1 MKVTL
6 TFNEQRR
13 AAYRQQGLWGDAS
26 LADYWQQTARAMP
39 DKIAVVDNHGAT
51 YTYSAL
57 DHAASCLANWMLAKG
72 IESGDRIAF
81 QLPGWCE
88 FTVIYLACL
97 KTGAVSV
104 PLLPSWREAELVWVL
119 NKCQAKMFFAPTLF
133 KQTRPVDLIL
143 PLQNQLPQ
151 LQQIVGVD
159 KLAPAT
165 SSLSLSQ
172 ILADNTPLTTAITTH
187 GDELAAVLFTS
198 GTEGLPKGVMLTHNN
213 ILASERAYCARLNLT
228 WQDVFMMPAPLGHAT
243 GFLHGVTAPFLIG
256 ARSVLLDIFTPDA
269 CLALLEQQRCTCM
282 LGATPFV
289 YDLLNLLEKQPAD
302 LSALRFFL
310 CGGTTIPKKVAREC
324 QQRGI
329 KLLSVYGS
337 TESSP
342 HAVVNLD
349 DPLPRFMHTD
359 GYAAAGV
366 EIKVVDDARKTYG
379 STESSPHA
387 VVNLD
392 DPLPRFMHTDGY
404 AAAGV
409 EIKVVDDARKTLPPG
424 CEGEEAS
431 RGPNVFMGYFDEP
444 ELTARALDEEGW
456 YYSGDLCRMD
466 EAGYIKITGR
476 KKDIIVRGGE
486 NISSREVEDILLQ
499 HPKIHDACVVAM
511 PDERLGERSCAYVV
525 LKAPHHSLSL
535 EEVVAFFSRKRVAK
549 YKYPEHIVVIEKL
562 PRTVSGKIQKFLL
575 RKDIMRRLTQDVCE
589 EIE

>member
-1 MKVTL
+1 MHPTGPHLGPDALFRESKMKVTL

-39 DKIAVVDNHGAT
+39 DKIAVVDNHGAS

-97 KTGAVSV
+97 KIGAVSV

-159 KLAPAT
+159 KLASAT
-165 SSLSLSQ
+165 SALSLSQ
-172 ILADNTPLTTAITTH
+172 IIADNTPLTTAITVH

-349 DPLPRFMHTD
+349 DPL
-359 GYAAAGV
+359 
-366 EIKVVDDARKTYG
+366 
-379 STESSPHA
+379 S
-387 VVNLD
+387 
-392 DPLPRFMHTDGY
+392 RFMHTDGY

-562 PRTVSGKIQKFLL
+562 PRTASGKIQKFLL

>member
-39 DKIAVVDNHGAT
+39 DKIAVVDNHGAS

-97 KTGAVSV
+97 KIGAVSV

-172 ILADNTPLTTAITTH
+172 IIADNTPLTTAITTH

-349 DPLPRFMHTD
+349 DPL
-359 GYAAAGV
+359 
-366 EIKVVDDARKTYG
+366 
-379 STESSPHA
+379 S
-387 VVNLD
+387 
-392 DPLPRFMHTDGY
+392 RFMHTDGY

-525 LKAPHHSLSL
+525 LNAPHHSLSL

-562 PRTVSGKIQKFLL
+562 PRTASGKIQKFLL

>member
-26 LADYWQQTARAMP
+26 LVDYWQQTARAMP
-39 DKIAVVDNHGAT
+39 DKIAVVDNHGAS

-97 KTGAVSV
+97 KIGAVSV

-172 ILADNTPLTTAITTH
+172 IIADNTPLTTAITTH

-349 DPLPRFMHTD
+349 DPL
-359 GYAAAGV
+359 
-366 EIKVVDDARKTYG
+366 
-379 STESSPHA
+379 S
-387 VVNLD
+387 
-392 DPLPRFMHTDGY
+392 RFMHTDGY

-562 PRTVSGKIQKFLL
+562 PRTASGKIQKFLL

>member
-39 DKIAVVDNHGAT
+39 DKIAVVDNHGAS

-97 KTGAVSV
+97 KIRAVSV

-172 ILADNTPLTTAITTH
+172 IIADNTPLTTAITTH

-349 DPLPRFMHTD
+349 DPL
-359 GYAAAGV
+359 
-366 EIKVVDDARKTYG
+366 
-379 STESSPHA
+379 S
-387 VVNLD
+387 
-392 DPLPRFMHTDGY
+392 RFMHTDGY

-562 PRTVSGKIQKFLL
+562 PRTASGKIQKFLL

>member
-39 DKIAVVDNHGAT
+39 DKIAVVDNHGAS

-97 KTGAVSV
+97 KIGAVSV

-172 ILADNTPLTTAITTH
+172 IIADNTPLTTAITTH

-329 KLLSVYGS
+329 KLLSVYGC

-349 DPLPRFMHTD
+349 DPL
-359 GYAAAGV
+359 
-366 EIKVVDDARKTYG
+366 
-379 STESSPHA
+379 S
-387 VVNLD
+387 
-392 DPLPRFMHTDGY
+392 RFMHTDGY

-562 PRTVSGKIQKFLL
+562 PRTASGKIQKFLL

>member
-39 DKIAVVDNHGAT
+39 DKIAVVDNHGAS

-97 KTGAVSV
+97 KIGAVSV

-172 ILADNTPLTTAITTH
+172 IIADNTSLTTAITTH

-289 YDLLNLLEKQPAD
+289 YDLLNVLEKQPAD

-329 KLLSVYGS
+329 KLLSVYDF

-349 DPLPRFMHTD
+349 DPL
-359 GYAAAGV
+359 
-366 EIKVVDDARKTYG
+366 
-379 STESSPHA
+379 S
-387 VVNLD
+387 
-392 DPLPRFMHTDGY
+392 RFMHTDGY

-511 PDERLGERSCAYVV
+511 SDERLGERSCAYVV

-562 PRTVSGKIQKFLL
+562 PRTTSGKIQKFLL

>member
-26 LADYWQQTARAMP
+26 LADYCQQTARAMP
-39 DKIAVVDNHGAT
+39 DKIAVVDNHGAS

-97 KTGAVSV
+97 KIGAVSV

-172 ILADNTPLTTAITTH
+172 IIADNTSLTTAITTH

-289 YDLLNLLEKQPAD
+289 YDLLNVLEKQPAD

-349 DPLPRFMHTD
+349 DPL
-359 GYAAAGV
+359 
-366 EIKVVDDARKTYG
+366 
-379 STESSPHA
+379 S
-387 VVNLD
+387 
-392 DPLPRFMHTDGY
+392 RFMHTDGY

-424 CEGEEAS
+424 CDGEEAS

-511 PDERLGERSCAYVV
+511 SDERLGERSCAYVV

-562 PRTVSGKIQKFLL
+562 PRTTSGKIQKFLL

-589 EIE
+589 GIE

>member
-39 DKIAVVDNHGAT
+39 DKIAVVDNHGAS

-97 KTGAVSV
+97 KIGAVSV

-172 ILADNTPLTTAITTH
+172 IIADNTPLTTAITTH

-289 YDLLNLLEKQPAD
+289 YDLLNVLEKQPAD

-324 QQRGI
+324 QQLGI

-349 DPLPRFMHTD
+349 DPL
-359 GYAAAGV
+359 
-366 EIKVVDDARKTYG
+366 
-379 STESSPHA
+379 S
-387 VVNLD
+387 
-392 DPLPRFMHTDGY
+392 RFMHTDGY

-562 PRTVSGKIQKFLL
+562 PRTASGKIQKFFVKKRYYAAINAGCL
-575 RKDIMRRLTQDVCE
+575 
-589 EIE
+589 

>member
-39 DKIAVVDNHGAT
+39 DKIAVVDNHGAS

-97 KTGAVSV
+97 KIGAVSV

-172 ILADNTPLTTAITTH
+172 IIADNTPLTTAITTH

-289 YDLLNLLEKQPAD
+289 YDLLNVLEKQPAD

-324 QQRGI
+324 QQLGI

-349 DPLPRFMHTD
+349 DPLSRFMH
-359 GYAAAGV
+359 A
-366 EIKVVDDARKTYG
+366 
-379 STESSPHA
+379 
-387 VVNLD
+387 
-392 DPLPRFMHTDGY
+392 DGY

-562 PRTVSGKIQKFLL
+562 PRTASGKIQKFLL

>member
-39 DKIAVVDNHGAT
+39 DKIAVVDNHGAS
-51 YTYSAL
+51 YTYSEL

-97 KTGAVSV
+97 KIGAVSV

-172 ILADNTPLTTAITTH
+172 IIADNTPLTTAITTH

-289 YDLLNLLEKQPAD
+289 YDLLNVLEKQPAD

-324 QQRGI
+324 QQLGI

-349 DPLPRFMHTD
+349 DPL
-359 GYAAAGV
+359 
-366 EIKVVDDARKTYG
+366 
-379 STESSPHA
+379 S
-387 VVNLD
+387 
-392 DPLPRFMHTDGY
+392 RFMHTDGY

-562 PRTVSGKIQKFLL
+562 PRTASGKIQKFLL

>member
-39 DKIAVVDNHGAT
+39 DKIAVVDNHGAS

-97 KTGAVSV
+97 KIGAVSV

-172 ILADNTPLTTAITTH
+172 IIADNTSLTTAITTH

-289 YDLLNLLEKQPAD
+289 YDLLNVLEKQPAD

-349 DPLPRFMHTD
+349 DPL
-359 GYAAAGV
+359 
-366 EIKVVDDARKTYG
+366 
-379 STESSPHA
+379 S
-387 VVNLD
+387 
-392 DPLPRFMHTDGY
+392 RFMHTDGY

-456 YYSGDLCRMD
+456 CYSGDLCRMD

-511 PDERLGERSCAYVV
+511 SDERLGERSCAYVV

-562 PRTVSGKIQKFLL
+562 PRTTSGKIQKFLL

>member
-13 AAYRQQGLWGDAS
+13 AAYRQQELWGDAS

-39 DKIAVVDNHGAT
+39 DKIAVVDNHGAS

-97 KTGAVSV
+97 KIGAVSV

-172 ILADNTPLTTAITTH
+172 IIADNTPLTTAITTH

-289 YDLLNLLEKQPAD
+289 YDLLNVLEKQPAD

-324 QQRGI
+324 QQLGI

-349 DPLPRFMHTD
+349 DPL
-359 GYAAAGV
+359 
-366 EIKVVDDARKTYG
+366 
-379 STESSPHA
+379 S
-387 VVNLD
+387 
-392 DPLPRFMHTDGY
+392 RFMHTDGY

-562 PRTVSGKIQKFLL
+562 PRTASGKIQKFLL

>member
-39 DKIAVVDNHGAT
+39 DKIAVVDNHGAS

-97 KTGAVSV
+97 KIGAVSV

-172 ILADNTPLTTAITTH
+172 IIADNTPLITAITTH

-349 DPLPRFMHTD
+349 DPL
-359 GYAAAGV
+359 
-366 EIKVVDDARKTYG
+366 
-379 STESSPHA
+379 S
-387 VVNLD
+387 
-392 DPLPRFMHTDGY
+392 RFMHTDGY

-424 CEGEEAS
+424 CEGEVAS

-562 PRTVSGKIQKFLL
+562 PRTASGKIQKFLL

>member
-39 DKIAVVDNHGAT
+39 DKIAVVDNHGAS

-97 KTGAVSV
+97 KIGAVSV

-165 SSLSLSQ
+165 SALSLSQ
-172 ILADNTPLTTAITTH
+172 IIADNTPLTTAITVH

-289 YDLLNLLEKQPAD
+289 YDLLNVLEKQPAD

-324 QQRGI
+324 QQLGI

-349 DPLPRFMHTD
+349 DPL
-359 GYAAAGV
+359 
-366 EIKVVDDARKTYG
+366 
-379 STESSPHA
+379 S
-387 VVNLD
+387 
-392 DPLPRFMHTDGY
+392 RFMHTDGY

-511 PDERLGERSCAYVV
+511 SDERLGERSCAYVV

-562 PRTVSGKIQKFLL
+562 PRTASGKIQKFLL

>member
-39 DKIAVVDNHGAT
+39 DKIAVVDNHGAS

-97 KTGAVSV
+97 KIGAVSV

-172 ILADNTPLTTAITTH
+172 IIADNTPLTTAITTH

-324 QQRGI
+324 QHRGI

-349 DPLPRFMHTD
+349 DPL
-359 GYAAAGV
+359 
-366 EIKVVDDARKTYG
+366 
-379 STESSPHA
+379 S
-387 VVNLD
+387 
-392 DPLPRFMHTDGY
+392 RFMHTDGY

-562 PRTVSGKIQKFLL
+562 PRTASGKIQKFLL

>member
-39 DKIAVVDNHGAT
+39 DKIAVVDNHGAS

-97 KTGAVSV
+97 KIGAVSV

-165 SSLSLSQ
+165 SALSLSQ
-172 ILADNTPLTTAITTH
+172 IIADNTPLTMAITVH

-243 GFLHGVTAPFLIG
+243 GFLHGVTALFLIG

-349 DPLPRFMHTD
+349 DPL
-359 GYAAAGV
+359 
-366 EIKVVDDARKTYG
+366 
-379 STESSPHA
+379 S
-387 VVNLD
+387 
-392 DPLPRFMHTDGY
+392 RFMHTDGY

-535 EEVVAFFSRKRVAK
+535 EDVVTFFSRKRVAK

-562 PRTVSGKIQKFLL
+562 PRTASGKIQKFLL
-575 RKDIMRRLTQDVCE
+575 RKDIVQRLEQSC
-589 EIE
+589 IEA

>member
-13 AAYRQQGLWGDAS
+13 AAYHQQGLWGDAS

-39 DKIAVVDNHGAT
+39 DKIAVVDNHGAS

-97 KTGAVSV
+97 KIGAVSV

-172 ILADNTPLTTAITTH
+172 IIADNTSLTTAITTH

-289 YDLLNLLEKQPAD
+289 YDLLNVLEKQPAD

-349 DPLPRFMHTD
+349 DPL
-359 GYAAAGV
+359 
-366 EIKVVDDARKTYG
+366 
-379 STESSPHA
+379 S
-387 VVNLD
+387 
-392 DPLPRFMHTDGY
+392 RFMHTDGY

-511 PDERLGERSCAYVV
+511 SDERLGERSCAYVV

-562 PRTVSGKIQKFLL
+562 PRTTSGKIQKFLL

>member
-39 DKIAVVDNHGAT
+39 DKIAVVDNHGAS

-97 KTGAVSV
+97 KIGAVSV

-349 DPLPRFMHTD
+349 DPLSRFMHTD

-366 EIKVVDDARKTYG
+366 EIKVVDDA
-379 STESSPHA
+379 H
-387 VVNLD
+387 
-392 DPLPRFMHTDGY
+392 
-404 AAAGV
+404 
-409 EIKVVDDARKTLPPG
+409 KTLPPG

>member
-39 DKIAVVDNHGAT
+39 DKIAVVDNHGAS

-97 KTGAVSV
+97 KIGAVSV

-172 ILADNTPLTTAITTH
+172 IIADNTPLTTAITTH

-324 QQRGI
+324 QQLGI

-349 DPLPRFMHTD
+349 DPL
-359 GYAAAGV
+359 
-366 EIKVVDDARKTYG
+366 
-379 STESSPHA
+379 S
-387 VVNLD
+387 
-392 DPLPRFMHTDGY
+392 RFMHTDGY

-466 EAGYIKITGR
+466 EDGYIKITGR

-562 PRTVSGKIQKFLL
+562 PRTASGKIQKFLL

>member
-1 MKVTL
+1 MHPTGPHLGPDVLFRESNMKVTL

-39 DKIAVVDNHGAT
+39 DKIAVVDNHGAS

-97 KTGAVSV
+97 KIGAVSV

-172 ILADNTPLTTAITTH
+172 IIADNTPLTTAITTH

-289 YDLLNLLEKQPAD
+289 YDLLNVLEKQPAD

-324 QQRGI
+324 QQLGI

-349 DPLPRFMHTD
+349 DPL
-359 GYAAAGV
+359 
-366 EIKVVDDARKTYG
+366 
-379 STESSPHA
+379 S
-387 VVNLD
+387 
-392 DPLPRFMHTDGY
+392 RFMHTDGY

-499 HPKIHDACVVAM
+499 HPKIRDACVVAM

-562 PRTVSGKIQKFLL
+562 PRTASGKIQKFLL

>member
-1 MKVTL
+1 MHPTGPHLGPDVLFRESNMKVTL

-39 DKIAVVDNHGAT
+39 DKIAVVDNHGAS

-97 KTGAVSV
+97 KIGAVSV

-172 ILADNTPLTTAITTH
+172 IIADNTPLTTAITTH

-289 YDLLNLLEKQPAD
+289 YDLLNVLEKQPAD

-324 QQRGI
+324 QQLGI
-329 KLLSVYGS
+329 KLLTVYGS

-349 DPLPRFMHTD
+349 DPL
-359 GYAAAGV
+359 
-366 EIKVVDDARKTYG
+366 
-379 STESSPHA
+379 S
-387 VVNLD
+387 
-392 DPLPRFMHTDGY
+392 RFMHTDGY

-562 PRTVSGKIQKFLL
+562 PRTASGKIQKFLL

>member
-6 TFNEQRR
+6 TFNEQRC
-13 AAYRQQGLWGDAS
+13 AAYRQQELWGDAS

-39 DKIAVVDNHGAT
+39 DKIAVVDNHGAS
-51 YTYSAL
+51 YNYSAL

-97 KTGAVSV
+97 KIGAVSV

-172 ILADNTPLTTAITTH
+172 IIADNTPLTTAITTH

-289 YDLLNLLEKQPAD
+289 YDLLNVLEKQPAD

-324 QQRGI
+324 QQLGI

-349 DPLPRFMHTD
+349 DPL
-359 GYAAAGV
+359 
-366 EIKVVDDARKTYG
+366 
-379 STESSPHA
+379 S
-387 VVNLD
+387 
-392 DPLPRFMHTDGY
+392 RFMHTDGY

-562 PRTVSGKIQKFLL
+562 PRTASGKIQKFLL

>member
-26 LADYWQQTARAMP
+26 LADYCQQTARAMP
-39 DKIAVVDNHGAT
+39 DKIAVVDNHGAS

-97 KTGAVSV
+97 KIGAVSV

-172 ILADNTPLTTAITTH
+172 IIADNTPLTTAITTH

-349 DPLPRFMHTD
+349 DPL
-359 GYAAAGV
+359 
-366 EIKVVDDARKTYG
+366 
-379 STESSPHA
+379 S
-387 VVNLD
+387 
-392 DPLPRFMHTDGY
+392 RFMHTDGY

-562 PRTVSGKIQKFLL
+562 PRTASGKIQKFLL

>member
-39 DKIAVVDNHGAT
+39 DKIAVVDNHGASH
-51 YTYSAL
+51 TYSAL

-97 KTGAVSV
+97 KIGAVSV

-172 ILADNTPLTTAITTH
+172 IIADNTPLTTAITTH

-289 YDLLNLLEKQPAD
+289 YDLLNVLEKQPAD

-324 QQRGI
+324 QQLGI

-349 DPLPRFMHTD
+349 DPL
-359 GYAAAGV
+359 
-366 EIKVVDDARKTYG
+366 
-379 STESSPHA
+379 S
-387 VVNLD
+387 
-392 DPLPRFMHTDGY
+392 RFMHTDGY

-562 PRTVSGKIQKFLL
+562 PRTASGKIQKFLL

>member
-1 MKVTL
+1 MHPTGPHLGPDVLSRESKMKVTL

-39 DKIAVVDNHGAT
+39 DKIAVVDNHGAS

-97 KTGAVSV
+97 KIGAVSV

-143 PLQNQLPQ
+143 PLQNQLLQ

-172 ILADNTPLTTAITTH
+172 IIADNTPLTTVITVH

-282 LGATPFV
+282 LGTTPFV

-349 DPLPRFMHTD
+349 DPL
-359 GYAAAGV
+359 
-366 EIKVVDDARKTYG
+366 
-379 STESSPHA
+379 S
-387 VVNLD
+387 
-392 DPLPRFMHTDGY
+392 RFMHTDGY

-499 HPKIHDACVVAM
+499 HPKIHDACVIAM

-535 EEVVAFFSRKRVAK
+535 EDVVTFFSRKRVAK

-562 PRTVSGKIQKFLL
+562 PRTASGKIQKFLL

>member
-97 KTGAVSV
+97 KIGAVSV

-172 ILADNTPLTTAITTH
+172 ILADNTPLTTAITVH

-289 YDLLNLLEKQPAD
+289 YDLLNVLEKQPAD

-349 DPLPRFMHTD
+349 DPL
-359 GYAAAGV
+359 
-366 EIKVVDDARKTYG
+366 
-379 STESSPHA
+379 S
-387 VVNLD
+387 
-392 DPLPRFMHTDGY
+392 RFMHTDGY

>member
-39 DKIAVVDNHGAT
+39 DKIAVVDNHGAS
-51 YTYSAL
+51 YNYSAL

-97 KTGAVSV
+97 KIGAVSV

-165 SSLSLSQ
+165 SSHSLSQ
-172 ILADNTPLTTAITTH
+172 IIADNTPLTTAITTH

-289 YDLLNLLEKQPAD
+289 YDLLNVLEKQPAD

-324 QQRGI
+324 QQLGI

-349 DPLPRFMHTD
+349 DPL
-359 GYAAAGV
+359 
-366 EIKVVDDARKTYG
+366 
-379 STESSPHA
+379 S
-387 VVNLD
+387 
-392 DPLPRFMHTDGY
+392 RFMHTDGY

-562 PRTVSGKIQKFLL
+562 PRTASGKIQKFLL

>member
-39 DKIAVVDNHGAT
+39 DKIAVVDNHGAS

-97 KTGAVSV
+97 KIGAVSV

-172 ILADNTPLTTAITTH
+172 IIADNTSLTTAITTH

-289 YDLLNLLEKQPAD
+289 YDLLNVLEKQPAD

-349 DPLPRFMHTD
+349 DPL
-359 GYAAAGV
+359 
-366 EIKVVDDARKTYG
+366 
-379 STESSPHA
+379 S
-387 VVNLD
+387 
-392 DPLPRFMHTDGY
+392 RFMHTDGY

-444 ELTARALDEEGW
+444 ELTARAQDEEGW

-511 PDERLGERSCAYVV
+511 SDERLGERSCAYVV

-562 PRTVSGKIQKFLL
+562 PRTTSGKIQKFLL

>member
-1 MKVTL
+1 MHPTGPQLGPDVLFRESKMKVTL

-39 DKIAVVDNHGAT
+39 DKIAVVDNHGAS

-97 KTGAVSV
+97 KIGAVSV

-172 ILADNTPLTTAITTH
+172 IIADNIPLTTAITTH

-228 WQDVFMMPAPLGHAT
+228 WLDVFMMPAPLGHAT

-324 QQRGI
+324 QQRSI

-349 DPLPRFMHTD
+349 NSL
-359 GYAAAGV
+359 
-366 EIKVVDDARKTYG
+366 
-379 STESSPHA
+379 S
-387 VVNLD
+387 
-392 DPLPRFMHTDGY
+392 RFMHTDGY

-535 EEVVAFFSRKRVAK
+535 EEMAAFFSRKRVAK

-562 PRTVSGKIQKFLL
+562 PRTASDKI
-575 RKDIMRRLTQDVCE
+575 
-589 EIE
+589 

>member
-39 DKIAVVDNHGAT
+39 DKIAVVDNHGAS

-97 KTGAVSV
+97 KIGAVSV

-172 ILADNTPLTTAITTH
+172 IIADNTSLTTAITTH

-289 YDLLNLLEKQPAD
+289 YDLLNVLEKQPAD

-349 DPLPRFMHTD
+349 DPL
-359 GYAAAGV
+359 
-366 EIKVVDDARKTYG
+366 
-379 STESSPHA
+379 S
-387 VVNLD
+387 
-392 DPLPRFMHTDGY
+392 RFMHTDGY

-511 PDERLGERSCAYVV
+511 SDERLGERSCAYVV

-562 PRTVSGKIQKFLL
+562 PRTTSGKIQKFLL

-589 EIE
+589 

>member
-26 LADYWQQTARAMP
+26 LADYWQQTARAIP

-97 KTGAVSV
+97 KIGAVSV

-172 ILADNTPLTTAITTH
+172 IIADNIPLTTAITTH

-228 WQDVFMMPAPLGHAT
+228 WLDVFMMPAPLGHAT

-324 QQRGI
+324 QQLGI

-349 DPLPRFMHTD
+349 DPLSRFMHTD

-366 EIKVVDDARKTYG
+366 EIKVV
-379 STESSPHA
+379 
-387 VVNLD
+387 N
-392 DPLPRFMHTDGY
+392 
-404 AAAGV
+404 
-409 EIKVVDDARKTLPPG
+409 DARKTLPPG

-562 PRTVSGKIQKFLL
+562 PRTASGKIQKFLL
-575 RKDIMRRLTQDVCE
+575 RKDIMRRLTQDACE

>member
-39 DKIAVVDNHGAT
+39 DEIAVVDNHGAT

-97 KTGAVSV
+97 KIGAVSV

-172 ILADNTPLTTAITTH
+172 IIADNIPLTTAITTH

-228 WQDVFMMPAPLGHAT
+228 WLDVFMMPAPLGHAT

-324 QQRGI
+324 QQLGI

-349 DPLPRFMHTD
+349 DPLSRFMHTD

-366 EIKVVDDARKTYG
+366 EIKVV
-379 STESSPHA
+379 
-387 VVNLD
+387 N
-392 DPLPRFMHTDGY
+392 
-404 AAAGV
+404 
-409 EIKVVDDARKTLPPG
+409 DARKTLPPG

-562 PRTVSGKIQKFLL
+562 PRTASGKIQKFLL
-575 RKDIMRRLTQDVCE
+575 RKDIMRRLTQDACE

>member
-39 DKIAVVDNHGAT
+39 DKIAVVDNHGAS

-97 KTGAVSV
+97 KIGAVSV

-172 ILADNTPLTTAITTH
+172 IIADNIPLTTAITTH

-228 WQDVFMMPAPLGHAT
+228 WLDVFMMPAPLGHAT

-324 QQRGI
+324 QQRSI

-349 DPLPRFMHTD
+349 NSL
-359 GYAAAGV
+359 
-366 EIKVVDDARKTYG
+366 
-379 STESSPHA
+379 S
-387 VVNLD
+387 
-392 DPLPRFMHTDGY
+392 RFMHTDGY

-535 EEVVAFFSRKRVAK
+535 EEMEAFFSRKRVAK

-562 PRTVSGKIQKFLL
+562 PRTASDKIQKFLL
-575 RKDIMRRLTQDVCE
+575 RKDIIRRLTQDVCE

>member
-97 KTGAVSV
+97 KIGAVSV

-172 ILADNTPLTTAITTH
+172 ILADNTPLTTAITVH

-256 ARSVLLDIFTPDA
+256 ARSVLLDIFTPAA

-349 DPLPRFMHTD
+349 DPL
-359 GYAAAGV
+359 
-366 EIKVVDDARKTYG
+366 
-379 STESSPHA
+379 S
-387 VVNLD
+387 
-392 DPLPRFMHTDGY
+392 RFMHTDGY

-511 PDERLGERSCAYVV
+511 SDERLGERSCAYVV

-562 PRTVSGKIQKFLL
+562 PRTASGKIQKFLL

>member
-39 DKIAVVDNHGAT
+39 DKIAVVDNHGAS

-97 KTGAVSV
+97 KIGAVSV

-172 ILADNTPLTTAITTH
+172 IIADNIPLTTAITTH

-198 GTEGLPKGVMLTHNN
+198 GTKGLPKGVMLTHNN

-228 WQDVFMMPAPLGHAT
+228 WLDVFMMPAPLGHAT

-324 QQRGI
+324 QQRSI

-349 DPLPRFMHTD
+349 NSL
-359 GYAAAGV
+359 
-366 EIKVVDDARKTYG
+366 
-379 STESSPHA
+379 S
-387 VVNLD
+387 
-392 DPLPRFMHTDGY
+392 RFMHTDGY

-535 EEVVAFFSRKRVAK
+535 EEMAAFFSRKRVAK

-562 PRTVSGKIQKFLL
+562 PRTASDKIQKFLL
-575 RKDIMRRLTQDVCE
+575 RKDIIRRLTQDVCE

>member
-39 DKIAVVDNHGAT
+39 DKIAVVDNHGAS

-97 KTGAVSV
+97 KIGAVSV

-172 ILADNTPLTTAITTH
+172 IIADNTPLTTAITTH

-349 DPLPRFMHTD
+349 DPL
-359 GYAAAGV
+359 
-366 EIKVVDDARKTYG
+366 
-379 STESSPHA
+379 S
-387 VVNLD
+387 
-392 DPLPRFMHTDGY
+392 RFMHTDGY

-549 YKYPEHIVVIEKL
+549 YKYPEHIVAIEKL
-562 PRTVSGKIQKFLL
+562 PRTASGKIQKFLL

>member
-1 MKVTL
+1 MHPTGPHLGPDVLFRESKMKVTL

-26 LADYWQQTARAMP
+26 LTDYWQQTARAMP
-39 DKIAVVDNHGAT
+39 DKIAVVDNHGAS

-57 DHAASCLANWMLAKG
+57 DHAASCLANWMLTKG

-97 KTGAVSV
+97 KIGAVSV

-172 ILADNTPLTTAITTH
+172 IIADNTPLTTAITVH

-349 DPLPRFMHTD
+349 DPL
-359 GYAAAGV
+359 
-366 EIKVVDDARKTYG
+366 
-379 STESSPHA
+379 S
-387 VVNLD
+387 
-392 DPLPRFMHTDGY
+392 RFMHTDGY

>member
-39 DKIAVVDNHGAT
+39 DKIAVVDNHGAS

-57 DHAASCLANWMLAKG
+57 NHAASCLANWMLAKG

-97 KTGAVSV
+97 KIGAVSV

-172 ILADNTPLTTAITTH
+172 IIADNTPLTTAITTH

-243 GFLHGVTAPFLIG
+243 GFLHGLTAPFLIG

-289 YDLLNLLEKQPAD
+289 YDLLNVLEKQPAD

-324 QQRGI
+324 QQLGI

-349 DPLPRFMHTD
+349 DPLSRF
-359 GYAAAGV
+359 
-366 EIKVVDDARKTYG
+366 I
-379 STESSPHA
+379 
-387 VVNLD
+387 
-392 DPLPRFMHTDGY
+392 HTDGY

-562 PRTVSGKIQKFLL
+562 PRTASGKIQKFLL

>member
-1 MKVTL
+1 MHPTGPQLGPDVLFRESKMKVTL

-39 DKIAVVDNHGAT
+39 DKIAVVDNHGAS

-97 KTGAVSV
+97 KIGAVSV

-172 ILADNTPLTTAITTH
+172 IIADNIPLTTAITTH
-187 GDELAAVLFTS
+187 GDELAAVLCTS

-228 WQDVFMMPAPLGHAT
+228 WLDVFMMPAPLGHAT

-324 QQRGI
+324 QQRSI

-349 DPLPRFMHTD
+349 NSL
-359 GYAAAGV
+359 
-366 EIKVVDDARKTYG
+366 
-379 STESSPHA
+379 S
-387 VVNLD
+387 
-392 DPLPRFMHTDGY
+392 RFMHTDGY

-535 EEVVAFFSRKRVAK
+535 EEMAAFFSRKRVAK

-562 PRTVSGKIQKFLL
+562 PRTASDKIQKFLL
-575 RKDIMRRLTQDVCE
+575 RKDIIRRLTQDVCE